1 MGDKILVGMSG
12 GVDSSVAVNVLRS
25 RGFSPIGMYLDMKH
39 GNDEAPVRIASESDA
54 NSNEDLLSALQCA
67 EKNSVELYKMGCE
80 EIFRK
85 CVIKYFTEEYLAGRT
100 PNPCTVCNRTV
111 KFERLLAAAD
121 MLGCK
126 KVATGHYARIAADE
140 VTGRFY
146 VKKGL
151 DPRKDQSYMLWKLSQ
166 AQLSRLIFPLG
177 DHVKTD
183 VFKTAEKEGYI
194 AADRDESLDICFLP
208 DGVSYPEFI
217 EERFGKCPE
226 GDFISPDGE
235 VCGRHKGIIH
245 YTVGQRKGLGV
256 ALGEPVFILRI
267 DKETNRIYLG
277 KKSDEGTD
285 TFNAD
290 GINFMKLSSSESFA
304 GEFDVKIRYAASP
317 VKAHVSFENGI
328 LTVTTAEKVR
338 AVTPGQSLVAY
349 DGDDVMFGAVIR

>member
-1 MGDKILVGMSG
+1 MGGKILVGMSG

-25 RGFSPIGMYLDMKH
+25 HGFSPVGMYLDMKH
-39 GNDEAPVRIASESDA
+39 GNDDAPVRIASESDA
-54 NSNEDLLSALQCA
+54 NGNADLLSALQCA
-67 EKNSVELYKMGCE
+67 EKNGVELYKMGCE
-80 EIFRK
+80 EAFRE

-111 KFERLLAAAD
+111 KFERLLAAAE
-121 MLGCK
+121 MLGCE
-126 KVATGHYARIAADE
+126 KVATGHYARIADDGE
-140 VTGRFY
+140 TGRVF

-166 AQLSRLIFPLG
+166 AQLSKLVFPLG
-177 DHVKTD
+177 EYVKTD

-208 DGVSYPEFI
+208 DGVSYPAFI

-277 KKSDEGTD
+277 RKSDEGTD
-285 TFNAD
+285 TFTAD
-290 GINFMKLSSSESFA
+290 SVNFMKLPEAARFDCDC
-304 GEFDVKIRYAASP
+304 DVKIRYAASP
-317 VKAHVSFENGI
+317 VKAHISHDGGI
-328 LTVTTAEKVR
+328 LTVTTSEKVR

-349 DGDDVMFGAVIR
+349 DGDDVLFGAVIR